1 MLIIRPTALGAQR
14 SWRGD
19 VGGAWG
25 PLPMLSRRP
34 AYGGTGRT
42 SRLQMRGAVSSHT
55 SMSSG
60 LDITLLGR
68 FTIRTAEDREIRL
81 VGRHAQA
88 LFTLLALTRRPRT
101 REAIATDL
109 WPESFVAATGPLR
122 QALYQL
128 RTALAAAGV
137 DLEAVLEADAETI
150 GLRPDAVRFLD
161 VAHFDACL
169 DDPSCR
175 AETAVELYGGDLA
188 EGLGHDCFAAERERL
203 ADHFE
208 DALAIV
214 ARRRLEARDVD
225 GARFAA
231 ERLIARDP
239 LREEAHEVLIAV
251 HGLTGSR
258 SQVVRQY
265 RRLCDV
271 LVRELGES
279 PLPETD
285 ATYRMAVA
293 RTVAR
298 SRARAVELEPQTS
311 LAVVS

>member
-1 MLIIRPTALGAQR
+1 VSTRV
-14 SWRGD
+14 S
-19 VGGAWG
+19 
-25 PLPMLSRRP
+25 
-34 AYGGTGRT
+34 
-42 SRLQMRGAVSSHT
+42 AV
-55 SMSSG
+55 SG
-60 LDITLLGR
+60 LDVTLLGR
-68 FTIRTAEDREIRL
+68 FSIRTADGREIRL

-109 WPESFVAATGPLR
+109 WPESLVAATGPLR

-128 RTALAAAGV
+128 RTALAAASV
-137 DLEAVLEADAETI
+137 DLEAVLETDAETL
-150 GLRPDAVRFLD
+150 GLRPDAIRSLD
-161 VAHFDACL
+161 VARFEACL
-169 DDPSCR
+169 DDPSCE
-175 AETAVELYGGDLA
+175 AETAVTLFGGDLA

-208 DALAIV
+208 DALAVV
-214 ARRRLEARDVD
+214 ARRRLEAGDVD

-251 HGLTGSR
+251 HGQTGSR
-258 SQVVRQY
+258 SQVIRQY
-265 RRLCDV
+265 RRLCEV
-271 LVRELGES
+271 LSRELGES

-293 RTVAR
+293 RTIAR
-298 SRARAVELEPQTS
+298 SRARAVELEPPTGTS
-311 LAVVS
+311 LAVVG

>member
-1 MLIIRPTALGAQR
+1 MA
-14 SWRGD
+14 
-19 VGGAWG
+19 VGTRA
-25 PLPMLSRRP
+25 S
-34 AYGGTGRT
+34 
-42 SRLQMRGAVSSHT
+42 AV
-55 SMSSG
+55 SG
-60 LDITLLGR
+60 LDVTLLGR
-68 FTIRTAEDREIRL
+68 FAIRTAGGREIRL

-109 WPESFVAATGPLR
+109 WPESLVAATGPLR

-128 RTALAAAGV
+128 RTSLAAAGV
-137 DLEAVLEADAETI
+137 DLDMVLESDAETL
-150 GLRPDAVRFLD
+150 GLRPESIRSLD
-161 VAHFDACL
+161 VARFEACL
-169 DDPSCR
+169 DDTSCE
-175 AETAVELYGGDLA
+175 AETAVELFGGDLA
-188 EGLGHDCFAAERERL
+188 EGLAHDCFAAERERL
-203 ADHFE
+203 ADHYE

-214 ARRRLEARDVD
+214 ARARLEAGDVD

-265 RRLCDV
+265 RRLCEV
-271 LVRELGES
+271 LARELDEA

-285 ATYRMAVA
+285 ATYRLALA
-293 RTVAR
+293 GTISR
-298 SRARAVELEPQTS
+298 SRARAAALEPRTGAG
-311 LAVVS
+311 LAVVG

>member
-1 MLIIRPTALGAQR
+1 
-14 SWRGD
+14 
-19 VGGAWG
+19 
-25 PLPMLSRRP
+25 
-34 AYGGTGRT
+34 
-42 SRLQMRGAVSSHT
+42 MRGAVSSHT
-55 SMSSG
+55 GAASG

-68 FTIRTAEDREIRL
+68 FSIRTANAREIRL

-109 WPESFVAATGPLR
+109 WPESLVAATGPLR

-137 DLEAVLEADAETI
+137 DLETVLEADAETI
-150 GLRPDAVRFLD
+150 GLRPEAVRSLD
-161 VAHFDACL
+161 VERFEACL
-169 DDPSCR
+169 DDPSCE
-175 AETAVELYGGDLA
+175 AESAVRLYQGDLA

-214 ARRRLEARDVD
+214 AGRRLEGGDVD

-251 HGLTGSR
+251 HGLAGSR

-271 LVRELGES
+271 LARELEEA

-285 ATYRMAVA
+285 ATYRVA
-293 RTVAR
+293 LAKTIAR
-298 SRARAVELEPQTS
+298 SRERAAVLEPASGTT